1 MFRPCDVNSLLTG
14 KDLAAEQDWR
24 QRRKELQRMRWLNN
38 ITNSMNMNL
47 NKLQEV
53 VEDGE
58 AWHATVQGVAKCRIR
73 HSDLTIT
80 FT

>member
-1 MFRPCDVNSLLTG
+1 
-14 KDLAAEQDWR
+14 
-24 QRRKELQRMRWLNN
+24 
-38 ITNSMNMNL
+38 MNMNL